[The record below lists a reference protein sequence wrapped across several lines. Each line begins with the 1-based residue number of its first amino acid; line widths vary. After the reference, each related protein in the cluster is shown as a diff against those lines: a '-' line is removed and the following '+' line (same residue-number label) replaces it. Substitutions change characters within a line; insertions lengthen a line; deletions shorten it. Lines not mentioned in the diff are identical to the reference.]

1 MNISDMEFNGAS
13 EMEFKPFPNFF
24 ADTPSR
30 IYQGIVTILTMLF
43 GSILYLGIIYYE
55 RFGGDPL
62 KRSIQ
67 NRMISATAFSA
78 LMMSYIAN
86 AGFTWRFQIGPL
98 NEDVTMLGLSI
109 NRYFL
114 KFLMINLSEIMIY
127 KVP

>member
-30 IYQGIVTILTMLF
+30 IYQCIVTILTMLF
-43 GSILYLGIIYYE
+43 SILYLGIIHYE
-55 RFGGDPL
+55 RYGGDPL

-67 NRMISATAFSA
+67 NRMISAAAFSA
-78 LMMSYIAN
+78 FMMSYIAN
-86 AGFTWRFQIGPL
+86 AGFTWRFQMGPL

-109 NRYFL
+109 NRFFV